1 VKLFGRVGLLARH
14 LAVLVLTVMLLGV
27 VAVIAYMGPD
37 ATGFRNMLLLSVAG
51 LGILVLISLSMTLY
65 EWTTLKRLAGLA
77 QAMADG
83 DFSVDVA
90 MDQTDELGEIGRAL
104 GRIRSAMQ
112 HLTEEC
118 DILAER
124 AESGRLNARI
134 PVERFKGGYTSM
146 IKNINSMVDVFEGL
160 ITSLPVGA
168 MIRSP
173 GRDVLYLNDMGKGF
187 VGTYAFSGRKCHDLF
202 RTGDC
207 NGKCASDRCLETG
220 RLESSQTT
228 AKPAGKAFE
237 IAYYAVPLRSRSGAV
252 KGVLEIFVDQT
263 EVKSA
268 QHTML
273 QVAEHAGTI
282 SDRVASAAEEL
293 SAQVEQISRGAEM
306 QQQRVAETA
315 TAMEEMNATVLEVAR
330 NASQATEQS
339 DRAKGKAGDGAGLV
353 DKVVTAITEVNTVAQ
368 TLQNNMRELGRQAES
383 IGGVMTVITDIAD
396 QTNLLALNAAIEA
409 ARAGDAGR
417 GFAVVADEVRKLAEK
432 TMHATNEVGSSI
444 KAIQEAAE
452 TNAESVNNAVTSVAE
467 ATGLAAQSGEA
478 LSEIVA
484 LSSESSS
491 LIAGIATAAEQ
502 QSATSDE
509 INRAIEDV
517 NRVVAETTDGMMQ
530 SAEAVQEL
538 AGMAVELKMIL
549 DRLIHADS

>member
-1 VKLFGRVGLLARH
+1 
-14 LAVLVLTVMLLGV
+14 M
-27 VAVIAYMGPD
+27 
-37 ATGFRNMLLLSVAG
+37 AG
-51 LGILVLISLSMTLY
+51 LGILVLISLSVTLY
-65 EWTTLKRLAGLA
+65 EWTTLKRLTSLA
-77 QAMADG
+77 RAMADG
-83 DFSVDVA
+83 DFSVDIA
-90 MDQTDELGEIGRAL
+90 MDQADELGEIGRAL
-104 GRIRSAMQ
+104 GRIRSATQ

-124 AESGRLNARI
+124 AESGRLDARI
-134 PVERFKGGYTSM
+134 PEERFKGGYTSM

-160 ITSLPVGA
+160 ISSLPVGA

-173 GRDVLYLNDMGKGF
+173 DRDVLYLNDMGKGF
-187 VGTYAFSGRKCHDLF
+187 IGTDAFNGRKCHDLF

-228 AKPAGKAFE
+228 AKPADTAFE
-237 IAYYAVPLRSRSGAV
+237 IAYYAVPLGSRSGAV

-263 EVKSA
+263 EIKSA

-306 QQQRVAETA
+306 QQQRVGETA

-339 DRAKGKAGDGAGLV
+339 DRAKTKAGDGAGLV

-368 TLQNNMRELGRQAES
+368 NLQNNMKELGRQAES

-484 LSSESSS
+484 LSTESSG

-509 INRAIEDV
+509 INRAIDDV

-538 AGMAVELKMIL
+538 ASMAVELKMVL

>member
-1 VKLFGRVGLLARH
+1 
-14 LAVLVLTVMLLGV
+14 
-27 VAVIAYMGPD
+27 
-37 ATGFRNMLLLSVAG
+37 
-51 LGILVLISLSMTLY
+51 
-65 EWTTLKRLAGLA
+65 
-77 QAMADG
+77 
-83 DFSVDVA
+83 
-90 MDQTDELGEIGRAL
+90 
-104 GRIRSAMQ
+104 
-112 HLTEEC
+112 
-118 DILAER
+118 
-124 AESGRLNARI
+124 
-134 PVERFKGGYTSM
+134 
-146 IKNINSMVDVFEGL
+146 
-160 ITSLPVGA
+160 
-168 MIRSP
+168 
-173 GRDVLYLNDMGKGF
+173 
-187 VGTYAFSGRKCHDLF
+187 
-202 RTGDC
+202 
-207 NGKCASDRCLETG
+207 
-220 RLESSQTT
+220 
-228 AKPAGKAFE
+228 
-237 IAYYAVPLRSRSGAV
+237 
-252 KGVLEIFVDQT
+252 
-263 EVKSA
+263 
-268 QHTML
+268 ML